1 MNCGKSWFVDADHTC
16 PRANKIVCR
25 SSYKKQKLSHALH
38 RCSSR
43 KGYHQTKKQSGYQ
56 HCYVFASKMTGLDA
70 DIVRASLRIAIDNI
84 NQNR

>member
-1 MNCGKSWFVDADHTC
+1 MPITLVPELIRQFVGAAT
-16 PRANKIVCR
+16 
-25 SSYKKQKLSHALH
+25 KLTKGVSPFQ

-43 KGYHQTKKQSGYQ
+43 KEYHQTKKQSGYQ
-56 HCYVFASKMTGLDA
+56 RCYVFASKMTGLDA